1 VSTKTKLRSCVLSL
15 PARLWRSSYCDRSV
29 RLSVCVS
36 VCPQD
41 NTNAL
46 MDVVQTRW
54 AWVRGDPE
62 EVIKFGVDP
71 IADMLFYATDW

>member
-1 VSTKTKLRSCVLSL
+1 
-15 PARLWRSSYCDRSV
+15 
-29 RLSVCVS
+29 
-36 VCPQD
+36 
-41 NTNAL
+41 